1 LRATI
6 PVRVLVMDTWDEI
19 ALELAPATP
28 VADLKREALAR
39 ARVAR
44 SPDDYLVKYRGAEV
58 WENGMTLADAGVVPN
73 AALIV
78 LPRRRLPVR

>member
-1 LRATI
+1 VTATI

-19 ALELAPATP
+19 PLHLEPATP

-39 ARVAR
+39 AHVAR
-44 SPDDYLVKYRGAEV
+44 SPDEYLVKYRGAEV